1 MSETAVPLPA
11 TLWELENQAIHVL
24 REVRERFERP
34 ALLWSMGKDST
45 TLLWL
50 TRKAFFGSVP
60 FPVLHIDTSYKF
72 RSMYE
77 FRDRMSAEWNLDLR
91 VHRNEAALAAGMSPS
106 VGGKLTCCTA
116 LKTDALKQAIAGG
129 GYDAVVLGIRGDE
142 HGVRAKERVFSP
154 RDASFAWNYRDQPA
168 EFGDLY
174 QSAAADQGHVRVH
187 PLLRWREID
196 IWEYVAA
203 QDIPLPGLYFA
214 ENGRRYRSIGC
225 ESCCSPIA
233 SDAMT
238 VPEILVDIR
247 CSTEGERAGRA
258 QDKEDAAA
266 MQKLRALG
274 YM

>member
-1 MSETAVPLPA
+1 MLTSLR
-11 TLWELENQAIHVL
+11 ELENDAVHL
-24 REVRERFERP
+24 MREVRERFERP

-50 TRKAFFGSVP
+50 ARKAFFGEIP

-72 RSMYE
+72 PSMYE
-77 FRDRMSAEWNLDLR
+77 FRDRMTEEWGLDLK
-91 VHRNEAALAAGMSPS
+91 VHRNEAALAAGMGPT
-106 VGGKLTCCTA
+106 VGSKLDCCTA
-116 LKTDALKQAIAGG
+116 LKTNALQDAIAAG

-154 RDASFAWNYRDQPA
+154 RDASFAWDYKNQPP
-168 EFGDLY
+168 EFWDLHS
-174 QSAAADQGHVRVH
+174 SAVADDGHIRVH

-203 QDIPLPGLYFA
+203 EGIPVPDLYLSSS
-214 ENGRRYRSIGC
+214 GRRYRSIGC
-225 ESCCSPIA
+225 ACCCSPVKSGA
-233 SDAMT
+233 ST
-238 VPEILVDIR
+238 VLEILTDVR
-247 CSTEGERAGRA
+247 TSSEGERAGRA
-258 QDKEDAAA
+258 QDKEDGAA